1 MVSGSPVEKMLKTNE
16 PRSEERNWMV
26 RRRRPTGFRSS
37 EMGFLDVAGRTWV
50 FWFHFKSKGVYSGV
64 GKCIL

>member
-1 MVSGSPVEKMLKTNE
+1 MVSGSPVEKMLKINE

-37 EMGFLDVAGRTWV
+37 EMGFFGRGRLDVGFLV
-50 FWFHFKSKGVYSGV
+50 SF
-64 GKCIL
+64 

>member
-16 PRSEERNWMV
+16 RRSEERNWMV

-50 FWFHFKSKGVYSGV
+50 FRFHFKSKGVCSGV
-64 GKCIL
+64 GEYIL